1 MRTTVSSLSSP
12 EIRVIPGILEED
24 ARLVALAK
32 TDPRAFAPLY
42 ARYFDPVYR
51 YCYRR
56 LGHAEAAADAAAQV
70 FAKALA
76 GLSSF
81 REDAPSFRSW
91 LFAIAHNV
99 ITDELRARRPV
110 APMAAAAHVAASDL
124 SPEEVVLTNEAGYTV
139 RALLTLLPS
148 DQRQILELR
157 LAGLTGPEI
166 AATLGRSLGAVKIAQ
181 VRAFARLRATLDPA
195 SSAAREVRER

>member
-1 MRTTVSSLSSP
+1 MRSTLSSP
-12 EIRVIPGILEED
+12 PQNSPGMVSILSED
-24 ARLVALAK
+24 ARQVALAK
-32 TDPRAFAPLY
+32 SDPRAFAPLY

-56 LGHAEAAADAAAQV
+56 LGQPEAAADATAQV
-70 FAKALA
+70 FTKVLAALP
-76 GLSSF
+76 GY

-99 ITDELRARRPV
+99 ITDDLRARRPV
-110 APMAAAAHVAASDL
+110 APIAAAAHVAAADP
-124 SPEEVVLTNEAGYTV
+124 SPEEVVLTGETGRQV
-139 RALLTLLPS
+139 HALLSSLPA

-181 VRAFARLRATLDPA
+181 VRAFARLRATLHLTGAPA
-195 SSAAREVRER
+195 GEGDTR

>member
-1 MRTTVSSLSSP
+1 MRTIASSP
-12 EIRVIPGILEED
+12 PTQDSRGIASVLDED
-24 ARLVALAK
+24 ARVVALAK
-32 TDPRAFAPLY
+32 RDRRAFAPLY
-42 ARYFDPVYR
+42 ARYFDSVYR

-56 LGHAEAAADAAAQV
+56 LGQPEAAADAASQV

-76 GLSSF
+76 ALPAY

-99 ITDELRARRPV
+99 ITDDLRGRRPI
-110 APMAAAAHVAASDL
+110 APMTAAAHVAAADP
-124 SPEEVVLTNEAGYTV
+124 SPEELVISDEAVCGV
-139 RALLTLLPS
+139 RTLLAQLPP

-166 AATLGRSLGAVKIAQ
+166 ATALGRSLGAVKIAQ
-181 VRAFARLRATLDPA
+181 VRAFARLRTTLDPA
-195 SSAAREVRER
+195 SSPAGEGGER

>member
-1 MRTTVSSLSSP
+1 MRTTASSPRSP
-12 EIRVIPGILEED
+12 EIRGIPGIPEED

-56 LGHAEAAADAAAQV
+56 LGHPEAAADAAAQV

-76 GLSSF
+76 AIPGY

-91 LFAIAHNV
+91 LFTIAHNV
-99 ITDELRARRPV
+99 TADDLRTRRPI
-110 APMAAAAHVAASDL
+110 APLTAAAHVAAADP
-124 SPEEVVLTNEAGYTV
+124 SPEEVVVTQEVGSAV
-139 RALLTLLPS
+139 RVLLAQLPP
-148 DQRQILELR
+148 DQRRILELR

-166 AATLGRSLGAVKIAQ
+166 AAALGRSLGAVKIAQ
-181 VRAFARLRATLDPA
+181 VRAFARLRATFDPTGA
-195 SSAAREVRER
+195 SAKEGRA

>member
-1 MRTTVSSLSSP
+1 MRTTTSSP
-12 EIRVIPGILEED
+12 PRQESGGISGVLIED
-24 ARLVALAK
+24 ARLVILAK
-32 TDPRAFAPLY
+32 ADRRAFAPLY

-56 LGHAEAAADAAAQV
+56 LGHPEAAADAAAQV

-76 GLSSF
+76 ALPAY

-99 ITDELRARRPV
+99 IADDLRTRRPV
-110 APMAAAAHVAASDL
+110 APMTAAAHVAAADP
-124 SPEEVVLTNEAGYTV
+124 SPEELVISGEAVCGV
-139 RALLTLLPS
+139 RTLLAQLPP

-166 AATLGRSLGAVKIAQ
+166 AEALGRSLGAVKIAQ
-181 VRAFARLRATLDPA
+181 VRAFVRLRATLDPA
-195 SSAAREVRER
+195 SSPAGEGGER

>member
-1 MRTTVSSLSSP
+1 MRTALSSP
-12 EIRVIPGILEED
+12 PQESRGIASILDED
-24 ARLVALAK
+24 ARVVALAK
-32 TDPRAFAPLY
+32 SDPRAFAPLY

-76 GLSSF
+76 GLAGY

-110 APMAAAAHVAASDL
+110 APMAAAAHVTASDL
-124 SPEEVVLTNEAGYTV
+124 SPEEVVLTHEAGCTV
-139 RALLTLLPS
+139 QALLALLPP

-166 AATLGRSLGAVKIAQ
+166 AAALGRSLGAVKIAQ